1 MIFSKFFK
9 KKNHLSEK
17 VSDRIVAVAE
27 LDPKIT
33 ENKSILHELAFN
45 DGDDKVRRAALEK
58 LNDFSLYW
66 QAFKKDSS
74 EAIKKL
80 SEKAIIE
87 NLVGQRDSNI
97 DATLKR
103 KFIEQCNKTQL
114 LEKVV
119 FKLDDQALIESTL
132 IKLDKEP
139 LFLQAIQNSSLPE
152 TLKSNLLKQV
162 DDVAQLK
169 KLSKKLTGNLLSE
182 IEDKLDSI
190 KQQQEKPAKLE
201 KQVRLLLAQFN
212 ALKDK
217 SDVEQV
223 EAKIN
228 EIEQQWQQVDLTI
241 LTESIQQEL
250 KEKYH
255 NISASVQRILAPKK
269 QEWLANKAEQE
280 LVAEQVQNFAL
291 LTEQLTALESKI
303 TQSIVDGIELKQE
316 QITQE
321 INALEKQAN
330 ELAVTKENKVT
341 VLTRAESLFNRANQL
356 PVIKQGIEKAK
367 ALTEQ
372 LAQLTKPTDMVSLNQ
387 VNPQFKEIKT
397 AWKQNLAQVDIAM
410 PKSISTS
417 YAELFEQ
424 WQEIVSEL
432 EKEQRQ
438 LFNQTRRKM
447 SELENLIHFGKFHSA
462 FGLFKKLGYWMAELN
477 DYQKGQLERKWQ
489 SLEEQVNDLHELE
502 QSFSNPKK
510 QELLAQIQKL
520 AQSPLVDPTE
530 QAHRVRMLRSN
541 WQSLGHANDEQEK
554 ALNEEFDQHCEVAF
568 APCREHYKELEDERQ
583 NNYDSKVLI
592 IEQLEAIA
600 QNLTNAEVKDWRS
613 VESLFVKLNKLW
625 RETGLVDRD
634 KVSEIN
640 DRYHSAIK
648 PIKKAISDYHNG
660 NQTKKRELIEQA
672 KTIVEN
678 DASISDKSE
687 ALKQL
692 QNQWRNIGFAGNKI
706 DQKLWT
712 EFRSINNPVFEQRD
726 SNKKAEQ
733 AQAKEQLIQWFEQ
746 LEQIKQEVE
755 QVSELSVLQSLSEQA
770 DTVFSKVTGLARND
784 FDKLK
789 KLNQKIKV
797 IVEQKVADTR
807 KQKESQSF
815 IDLFDAVTAIASGQ
829 STDLSVLKP
838 AWQTAINAN
847 NKEQRSLLTLQ
858 IEISANLETPAT
870 EQAQRNQVQMSMLS
884 AKLEQGETFSLQDLL
899 EKWLGAGI
907 FAKNDLA
914 LLQRIKPAY
923 LQL

>member
-27 LDPKIT
+27 LDPNVT

-58 LNDFSLYW
+58 LNDFSLFW

-74 EAIKKL
+74 DTIKKL

-87 NLVGQRDSNI
+87 NLIGQKDSNI
-97 DATLKR
+97 DGTLKR
-103 KFIEQCNKTQL
+103 KFIEECNKTQL

-119 FKLDDQALIESTL
+119 FKLDDEALIEKTL
-132 IKLDKEP
+132 IKLDKGS
-139 LFLQAIQNSSLPE
+139 LFLQAIQTSNLPE
-152 TLKSNLLKQV
+152 TLKSNLLQQV
-162 DDVAQLK
+162 DDVSQLK
-169 KLSKKLTGNLLSE
+169 KLSKKLTGRLLTKV
-182 IEDKLDSI
+182 EDKLELI
-190 KQQQEKPAKLE
+190 KEQQEKPAKLE
-201 KQVRLLLAQFN
+201 KQLRLLLAQFN

-217 SDVEQV
+217 SDVEVV
-223 EAKIN
+223 ESTIA
-228 EIEQQWQQVDLTI
+228 EIEQQWQQVDFAI
-241 LTESIQQEL
+241 LAQAVQQEL

-280 LVAEQVQNFAL
+280 LAAEQVKNFEQ

-303 TQSIVDGIELKQE
+303 TQSIIDGIELKQE

-372 LAQLTKPTDMVSLNQ
+372 LAQLTIPTDMVSLNQ
-387 VNPQFKEIKT
+387 VNPQFKEIKA
-397 AWKQNLAQVDIAM
+397 AWKQNLTQVDIAM

-417 YAELFEQ
+417 YAELIEQ
-424 WQEIVSEL
+424 WQGVVSEL

-462 FGLFKKLGYWMAELN
+462 FGLFKKLSYWMAELN

-489 SLEEQVNDLHELE
+489 SLEEQVNNLHELE

-530 QAHRVRMLRSN
+530 QAHRVRVLRSN

-554 ALNEEFDQHCEVAF
+554 ALNQEFDQHCEAAF

-583 NNYDSKVLI
+583 NNYDSKILI
-592 IEQLEAIA
+592 IEQLEAMA

-634 KVSEIN
+634 KVSEVN
-640 DRYHSAIK
+640 DRYHSVIK
-648 PIKKAISDYHNG
+648 PIKKAIGDYHNG
-660 NQTKKRELIEQA
+660 NQSKKRELIEQA
-672 KTIVEN
+672 KTIADN

-687 ALKQL
+687 SLKQL

-712 EFRSINNPVFEQRD
+712 EFRAVNNPIFEQRD
-726 SNKKAEQ
+726 NSKKAEQ
-733 AQAKEQLIQWFEQ
+733 AQAKEQFNQWLEQ
-746 LEQIKQEVE
+746 LEKVQQEVE
-755 QVSELSVLQSLSEQA
+755 QSDELAKVKELSGKVDDIFSE
-770 DTVFSKVTGLARND
+770 VKGLARSD

-789 KLNQKIKV
+789 KLSQKVKAN
-797 IVEQKVADTR
+797 VEQKVSATR
-807 KQKESQSF
+807 KQKESQGF
-815 IDLFDAVTAIASGQ
+815 IDLFDAVTAIANGQ
-829 STDLSVLKP
+829 TADLSVLKP

-884 AKLEQGETFSLQDLL
+884 AKLEQGEAFSLQDLL
-899 EKWLGAGI
+899 EKWLSAGI
-907 FAKNDLA
+907 FQQQDLS
-914 LLQRIKPAY
+914 LLARIKPAY
-923 LQL
+923 L

>member
-27 LDPKIT
+27 LDPKIS

-87 NLVGQRDSNI
+87 NLVGQKDSNI

-132 IKLDKEP
+132 IKLDKES

-169 KLSKKLTGNLLSE
+169 KLSKKLTGDLLSE
-182 IEDKLDSI
+182 VEDKLDLI

-201 KQVRLLLAQFN
+201 KQLRLLLAQFN

-228 EIEQQWQQVDLTI
+228 EIEQQWQQVDLTL

-250 KEKYH
+250 KEKYY

-280 LVAEQVQNFAL
+280 LSAEQVKNFEL

-330 ELAVTKENKVT
+330 ELAVTKENKAI

-356 PVIKQGIEKAK
+356 PVIKQGIDKAK

-372 LAQLTKPTDMVSLNQ
+372 LAQLAKPTDMVSLNQ
-387 VNPQFKEIKT
+387 VNPEFKEIKT

-417 YAELFEQ
+417 YAELIEQ
-424 WQEIVSEL
+424 WQELVSEL

-447 SELENLIHFGKFHSA
+447 SELENLINFGKFHSA
-462 FGLFKKLGYWMAELN
+462 FGLFKKLGFWMAELN
-477 DYQKGQLERKWQ
+477 DYQKSQLERKWQ
-489 SLEEQVNDLHELE
+489 SLEEQVNNLHELE
-502 QSFSNPKK
+502 RSFSNPKK

-520 AQSPLVDPTE
+520 AQSPLLDPTE

-541 WQSLGHANDEQEK
+541 WQSLGHADDEQEK
-554 ALNEEFDQHCEVAF
+554 ALNEEFDQYCEAAF

-583 NNYDSKVLI
+583 SNYDSKLLI
-592 IEQLEAIA
+592 IEQLETIA
-600 QNLTNAEVKDWRS
+600 QNLINAEVKDWRS

-625 RETGLVDRD
+625 RETGLVDRE
-634 KVSEIN
+634 KVEQVN
-640 DRYHSAIK
+640 NRYHAAIK
-648 PIKKAISDYHNG
+648 PIKKAIADQHSHNEG
-660 NQTKKRELIEQA
+660 QKRALIEQA
-672 KTIVEN
+672 KQIADDDT
-678 DASISDKSE
+678 SISDKSE

-692 QNQWRNIGFAGNKI
+692 QTKWRNVGFAGNRV

-712 EFRSINNPVFEQRD
+712 EFRAVNNPVFEQRD
-726 SNKKAEQ
+726 NSKKAEQ
-733 AQAKEQLIQWFEQ
+733 EQAKQQFNQWLEQ
-746 LEQIKQEVE
+746 LEQVKQEVE
-755 QVSELSVLQSLSEQA
+755 QVSELSVLKTLSEQA
-770 DTVFSKVTGLARND
+770 DTVFSKVKGLARND

-789 KLNQKIKV
+789 KLNQKIKSV
-797 IVEQKVADTR
+797 VEQKVAETR
-807 KQKESQSF
+807 KQKESQGF
-815 IDLFDAVTAIASGQ
+815 IDLFNAVTAIANGQ
-829 STDLSVLKP
+829 SVDLSVLKP

-858 IEISANLETPAT
+858 IEITANLETPAA

-884 AKLEQGETFSLQDLL
+884 AKLEQGEAFSLQDLL
-899 EKWLGAGI
+899 EKWLAAGI
-907 FAKNDLA
+907 FAQNDLT

-923 LQL
+923 LQF